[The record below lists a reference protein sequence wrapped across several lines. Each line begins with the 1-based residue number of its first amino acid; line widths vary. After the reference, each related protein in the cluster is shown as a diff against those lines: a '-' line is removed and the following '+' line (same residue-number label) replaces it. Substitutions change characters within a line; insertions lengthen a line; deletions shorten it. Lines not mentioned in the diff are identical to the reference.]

1 MTTGDT
7 RRMFLSSLALAAGS
21 IAAFGKSFQNGRAAA
36 PSSRDSLFEHIQ
48 QQMARLLQS
57 AHSRSG
63 FLAAEDAATAGA
75 FMRVC
80 AIHARGLRLDDEAR
94 QALVAHIATSGW
106 NAIVERPPDLTA
118 FRGVL
123 WRKGFAISNRLVEQ
137 VAASDVATRAAAL
150 QAVQQ
155 GHSTRVCDRLAEG
168 FELAAATLASDRRR
182 VLRIAATDETMC
194 SDFAQQWMPCL
205 SIAWYIASFQ
215 ESTLDAFVQAMWA
228 GVLTWEAAYAQ
239 CC

>member
-1 MTTGDT
+1 
-7 RRMFLSSLALAAGS
+7 MFLSSLALAAGS
-21 IAAFGKSFQNGRAAA
+21 AAAFGKSFQDGRASA
-36 PSSRDSLFEHIQ
+36 PSSRDTLFEHIQ
-48 QQMARLLQS
+48 QQLVRLLRSAQS
-57 AHSRSG
+57 RGG

-94 QALVAHIATSGW
+94 QALTARLATSGW
-106 NAIVERPPDLTA
+106 NALIKQPPDLTV

-123 WRKGFAISNRLVEQ
+123 WRKGFAISDRLVEQ

-155 GHSTRVCDRLAEG
+155 GHSTGVCDRLAEA
-168 FELAAATLASDRRR
+168 FESGAAMLASDRRFVR
-182 VLRIAATDETMC
+182 RIVARDESMC
-194 SDFAQQWMPCL
+194 SFFVQQWMNCL

-215 ESTLDAFVQAMWA
+215 NRTLDAFVQAMWA
-228 GVLTWEAAYAQ
+228 GVLTGEAMSAQ

>member
-1 MTTGDT
+1 
-7 RRMFLSSLALAAGS
+7 MFLSSLALAAGS
-21 IAAFGKSFQNGRAAA
+21 AAAFGKSFQDGRASA
-36 PSSRDSLFEHIQ
+36 PSSRDTLFEHIQ
-48 QQMARLLQS
+48 QQLVRLLRSAQS
-57 AHSRSG
+57 RGG

-80 AIHARGLRLDDEAR
+80 ATHARGLQLDDEAR
-94 QALVAHIATSGW
+94 QALAARMATSGW
-106 NAIVERPPDLTA
+106 NALISRPPDLTV

-123 WRKGFAISNRLVEQ
+123 WRKGLAISDRLVEQ
-137 VAASDVATRAAAL
+137 VAASDIATRAAAL

-155 GHSTRVCDRLAEG
+155 GHSTRVCDHLAEA
-168 FELAAATLASDRRR
+168 FESAAATLASARRP
-182 VLRIAATDETMC
+182 VLRIAATDETVR
-194 SDFAQQWMPCL
+194 SDFAQQWMLCL

-228 GVLTWEAAYAQ
+228 GLLIRDAMHAQ